1 MARVNIVKRIKINGR
16 WVMRSIP
23 RKQSGNWDWN
33 SLPDGRYYVEWYE
46 QTDFSPL
53 FLVAE
58 VPLGVIGQTKEIC
71 KAVLVYLSRNKCS
84 ATDRSDHPWPRL

>member
-46 QTDFSPL
+46 QGKPMRRQLRKSGLPSD
-53 FLVAE
+53 VN
-58 VPLGVIGQTKEIC
+58 
-71 KAVLVYLSRNKCS
+71 LSRISVVGS
-84 ATDRSDHPWPRL
+84 AER